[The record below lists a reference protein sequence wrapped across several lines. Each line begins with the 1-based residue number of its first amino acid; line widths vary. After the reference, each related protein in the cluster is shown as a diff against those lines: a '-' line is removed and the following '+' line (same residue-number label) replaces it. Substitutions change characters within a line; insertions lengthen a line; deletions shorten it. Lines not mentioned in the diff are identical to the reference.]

1 MLISHVLRARE
12 FCNDLQS
19 VTNSFEEGSGIVLD
33 VRGEFIV
40 NCKLLSKKIEG
51 LGVDSL
57 FIEQTYSLSHPP
69 FESSVV
75 FRDSLPVSP

>member
-40 NCKLLSKKIEG
+40 NCKLLSKKIE
-51 LGVDSL
+51 
-57 FIEQTYSLSHPP
+57 
-69 FESSVV
+69 
-75 FRDSLPVSP
+75 